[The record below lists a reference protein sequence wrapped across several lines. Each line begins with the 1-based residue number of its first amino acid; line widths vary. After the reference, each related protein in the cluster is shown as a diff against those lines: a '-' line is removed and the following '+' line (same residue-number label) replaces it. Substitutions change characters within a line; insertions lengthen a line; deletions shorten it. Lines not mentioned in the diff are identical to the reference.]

1 VSTAVQGDAEII
13 EMLNECLTAELT
25 AVNQYFAHA
34 KMQENWG
41 YERLAKRGRDEA
53 IEEMRHAEELI
64 DRVLFLEGIPN
75 MQRLY
80 PVRVGESVMEQIRA
94 ELTTEHEAI
103 ERYNAGIRLCHDK
116 ADAVSRELLER
127 LVADETEHCDWL
139 EAQLDLIDQAGLENY
154 LAQQIRE

>member
-1 VSTAVQGDAEII
+1 VQGDAEVV

-25 AVNQYFAHA
+25 AVNQYFVHA

-53 IEEMRHAEELI
+53 IEEMKHAEDLI
-64 DRVLFLEGIPN
+64 DRILFLEGVPN
-75 MQRLY
+75 MQRLFT
-80 PVRVGESVMEQIRA
+80 VAVGEVVKEQFEA
-94 ELTTEHEAI
+94 ELATEVEAI
-103 ERYNAGIRLCHDK
+103 TRYNEGIRLCHDK
-116 ADAVSRELLER
+116 GDAVSRELLER

-139 EAQLDLIDQAGLENY
+139 ESQLDLIEQVGIENY